1 MQISGWNN
9 GFGLRGRYLLP
20 VSGIRERGIETGVF
34 GNGMVIVNHR
44 STPYELPQKYETEHY
59 QMPVA
64 YTRTAEGSCRDTAP
78 CGSPEHYNRQGG
90 SYAFFRQKGQCHL

>member
-34 GNGMVIVNHR
+34 ENGMVIVNHR
-44 STPYELPQKYETEHY
+44 STPYELPQKYEAEHY

-64 YTRTAEGSCRDTAP
+64 YTPDGRGILPGHSAAILKLTRTTRTLSGTRKSFTD
-78 CGSPEHYNRQGG
+78 
-90 SYAFFRQKGQCHL
+90 K